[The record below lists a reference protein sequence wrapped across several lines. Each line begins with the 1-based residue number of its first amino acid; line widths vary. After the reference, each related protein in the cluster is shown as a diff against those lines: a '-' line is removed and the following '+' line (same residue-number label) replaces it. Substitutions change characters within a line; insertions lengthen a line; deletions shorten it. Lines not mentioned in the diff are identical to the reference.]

1 MDKKKLFL
9 QYIEE
14 VFMIF
19 GIMIM
24 IMNVL
29 CFIFGES
36 AKGISQLFIFGNKG
50 LSTSIMLQ
58 FFCIALISV
67 ILDYIFLTDKLIKNM
82 SLLLRIICMMSFF
95 LMIIISFI
103 ILFEWFPIN
112 MWEPWLLFGISF
124 GISFL
129 IGCVVNVRKERLE
142 NEKMA
147 RALEELKRS
156 VDNEESNRNDRC

>member
-1 MDKKKLFL
+1 MDKKKLL
-9 QYIEE
+9 IQYIEE

-24 IMNVL
+24 LMNLL
-29 CFIFGES
+29 CLIFGES

-50 LSTSIMLQ
+50 LSISIMIQ

-67 ILDYIFLTDKLIKNM
+67 VLDYIFMTDKLIKHM

-95 LMIIISFI
+95 LVIIVSFI
-103 ILFEWFPIN
+103 ILFDWFPIN
-112 MWEPWLLFGISF
+112 MWEPWLLFGVSF
-124 GISFL
+124 GISFVV
-129 IGCVVNVRKERLE
+129 GCVINVRKERLE

-156 VDNEESNRNDRC
+156 VDNEESDRNDEC

>member
-36 AKGISQLFIFGNKG
+36 AKGISQLFIFGNKV
-50 LSTSIMLQ
+50 LRTS
-58 FFCIALISV
+58 
-67 ILDYIFLTDKLIKNM
+67 
-82 SLLLRIICMMSFF
+82 
-95 LMIIISFI
+95 
-103 ILFEWFPIN
+103 IN

>member
-1 MDKKKLFL
+1 
-9 QYIEE
+9 
-14 VFMIF
+14 MIF